1 MRDYY
6 SELGV
11 PMDADPVAITKAF
24 RILAMDLHPDRN
36 DAPDAVERFIAI
48 REAFELLID
57 PSKRRI
63 YDDLRRR
70 EAAVG
75 AVSTVDP
82 QKEQYEQWRSDA
94 RHRGRRDSEG
104 SYDEFVSWLKKVS
117 DRIKSGAP
125 PAIFIILQFA
135 AAAFFGFCA
144 FALAVGGGRHSQG
157 HAGLA
162 LVLGGIG
169 AVCLLA
175 GCAAVVDVK
184 NRKEWWT

>member
-1 MRDYY
+1 MVGENASGEGAINALTRYLLRSVRDYY

-104 SYDEFVSWLKKVS
+104 HTMSLSH
-117 DRIKSGAP
+117 G
-125 PAIFIILQFA
+125 
-135 AAAFFGFCA
+135 
-144 FALAVGGGRHSQG
+144 
-157 HAGLA
+157 
-162 LVLGGIG
+162 
-169 AVCLLA
+169 
-175 GCAAVVDVK
+175 
-184 NRKEWWT
+184 